1 MNKKTFRTNLNDIA
15 AVKKFVKIANMIPVD
30 VTVSEGK
37 YVIDGKS
44 IMGIFSLD
52 LSKPV
57 MVTVQS
63 EYVEC
68 FDFEKEIVEGE

>member
-1 MNKKTFRTNLNDIA
+1 MSKKTFTVNLNAIES
-15 AVKKFVKIANMIPVD
+15 VKKFVKIANMIPVD

-37 YVIDGKS
+37 YTIDGKS

-57 MVTVQS
+57 TVNVQS

-68 FDFEKEIVEGE
+68 FDFDKEMVEGE